1 MPVVLNGE
9 RIEPLKT
16 YQEIN
21 ATEELGEHDSGNKFR
36 GSES

>member
-9 RIEPLKT
+9 RIGPLKT

-21 ATEELGEHDSGNKFR
+21 ATEELGEHVSRNTFLGH
-36 GSES
+36 